1 MLVWFSKICMVWYE
15 YADLLGAGKHQNRC
29 EKPSWEQEDYDF
41 IYCKWSNDQ
50 MQLLLF
56 LFVGIS
62 VSAPGWAWRCS
73 FLFAGI
79 WLQVRAQVAHLY
91 EGPLCHLEGR
101 ELSLNIRIVTLQVH
115 HNMGVKD
122 AKADR
127 CCMFCF
133 LNLFVET
140 PKSEI
145 FAYTFQSN
153 EYCWFQALVWS
164 FRKASRRRSLCFPLW
179 PYG

>member
-1 MLVWFSKICMVWYE
+1 M
-15 YADLLGAGKHQNRC
+15 
-29 EKPSWEQEDYDF
+29 
-41 IYCKWSNDQ
+41 
-50 MQLLLF
+50 
-56 LFVGIS
+56 
-62 VSAPGWAWRCS
+62 
-73 FLFAGI
+73 
-79 WLQVRAQVAHLY
+79 AHLY

-101 ELSLNIRIVTLQVH
+101 EFRIVTLQVH

-153 EYCWFQALVWS
+153 EYADSRHLCE
-164 FRKASRRRSLCFPLW
+164 ASGRRHGGGACAF
-179 PYG
+179 PYGLMDSISTSQRIQHRSMHCPARSGLKCI